1 MNTKSYW
8 IESVKGKNK
17 EFSSLEKDEKVDVC
31 IIGGGL
37 TGLTTAYYLSKT
49 NLKVALLEKNRICEH
64 TSGNTTAKITSQHGL
79 FYDYLIQSQGKEK
92 AKQYLEAN
100 EQAISNIEKI
110 VEDESINCD
119 LERTDSYVYTLKQEE
134 LEKIKKEVDAVN
146 SLGFTAKFISNVE
159 LPFRTLGAIRFQ
171 NQAEFNPCKY
181 ALGLVKAMEGKENIT
196 IYEKTKVVDLKGTNI
211 ESNIDEKISNIE
223 ASEAMKMEKAGLIQ
237 VSNIPNAEGYNIIT
251 ENGKTVTAKYVVL
264 ASHYPIINVPG
275 YYFLKMYQ
283 EMSYLIGLETSAQ
296 LPKGMYITAEN
307 PTVSFRVAK
316 ENGKSLLLIG
326 GIGHKTGERKDIS
339 DSYAKL
345 EAIAKQYYP
354 DCNIKYH
361 WCTEDCISLDKIPYI
376 GEFSNLMPNVYVG
389 TGYKKWGMT
398 TSNVA
403 ANIIVDKIL
412 GKENPYEDVFTS
424 TRLKPIKNYQEL
436 GNMIKEVANSWTVEK
451 LKVSNEKIQD
461 IAPGTGGLIEYEDK
475 KVGVYREENGKVYMV
490 KPVCSHLGCE
500 LTWNNLE
507 RTWDC
512 PCHGS
517 RFTYK
522 GKSIYDPSIKDLEVV
537 EMET

>member
-1 MNTKSYW
+1 MNSKSYW
-8 IESVKGKNK
+8 IESVKDKKK
-17 EFSSLEKDEKVDVC
+17 EFSSLEKDETVDVC

-49 NLKVALLEKNRICEH
+49 NLKIAVLEKERICEH

-79 FYDYLIQSQGKEK
+79 FYDYLIKSQGKEK
-92 AKQYLEAN
+92 AKQYLDAN

-110 VEDESINCD
+110 VKEENIDCD
-119 LERTDSYVYTLKQEE
+119 FERTDNYVYTLKQEE
-134 LEKIKKEVDAVN
+134 LEKIKKEVEAVN
-146 SLGFTAKFISNVE
+146 SLGFQAKFVEEVE
-159 LPFRTLGAIRFQ
+159 LPFRILGAIKFP

-181 ALGLVKAMEGKENIT
+181 ALGLVDAMTRKENVAIF
-196 IYEKTKVVDLKGTNI
+196 EKTKVVDVKDKY
-211 ESNIDEKISNIE
+211 S
-223 ASEAMKMEKAGLIQ
+223 
-237 VSNIPNAEGYNIIT
+237 IIT
-251 ENGKTVTAKYVVL
+251 ENGSTVTAKYVVL

-283 EMSYLIGLETSAQ
+283 EMSYLIGVETNSL

-307 PTVSFRVAK
+307 PTLSFRTAN
-316 ENGKSLLLIG
+316 ENGKELLLIG
-326 GIGHKTGERKDIS
+326 GMGHKTGERKDIS
-339 DSYAKL
+339 DSYKKL
-345 EAIAKQYYP
+345 EAVAKEYYP

-361 WCTEDCISLDKIPYI
+361 WCTEDCVSLDKIPYI

-398 TSNVA
+398 SSNVA

-412 GKENPYEDVFTS
+412 GQENPYEEVFTS
-424 TRLKPIKNYQEL
+424 TRLKPIKNHQEL
-436 GNMIKEVANSWTVEK
+436 GNMLKEVTKSWTVEK
-451 LKVSNEKIQD
+451 LKVSDETLQN
-461 IAPGTGGLIEYEDK
+461 IAPGTGGVIEYEDK
-475 KVGVYREENGKVYMV
+475 KVGVYKEENGKIYMI
-490 KPVCSHLGCE
+490 KPVCTHLGCE

-507 RTWDC
+507 KTWDC

-522 GKSIYDPSIKDLEVV
+522 GKSIYDPSIKDLEVIEV
-537 EMET
+537 E